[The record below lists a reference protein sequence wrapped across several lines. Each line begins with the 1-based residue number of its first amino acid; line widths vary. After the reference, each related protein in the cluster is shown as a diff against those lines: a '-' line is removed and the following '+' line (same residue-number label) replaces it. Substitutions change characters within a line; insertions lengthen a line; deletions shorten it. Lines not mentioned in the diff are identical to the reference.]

1 MEGRFNKKIIS
12 FVLLVVLLAELVVLG
27 YFYYLFQKEVAQNAI
42 ALEAK
47 ISDLEDQNMFL
58 ADALY
63 KEQQKNSEF
72 ASQIKQIAG
81 TVGKLDILSKT
92 DKELSQKYSKVYFL
106 NENYIPEDLVNI
118 PPDYVYEEGKKIKFH
133 TKAFPYLQEMLV
145 SAKRNGINLKI
156 ISGFRSF
163 GEQGALKNAYLVTY
177 GSGANQF
184 SADQGFSEHQLGT
197 TIDFTT
203 PELGAN
209 FDNFKSSSAYDWL
222 LSNAYKY
229 GFVISY
235 PEGNN
240 YYQFEPWHWRF
251 VGKGLA
257 KRLYEDGEYFY
268 DLDQRTIDSYLINIF
283 N

>member
-92 DKELSQKYSKVYFL
+92 DKELLQKYSKVYFL

>member
-47 ISDLEDQNMFL
+47 ISDLEEQNMFL

-92 DKELSQKYSKVYFL
+92 DKELLQKYSKVYFL